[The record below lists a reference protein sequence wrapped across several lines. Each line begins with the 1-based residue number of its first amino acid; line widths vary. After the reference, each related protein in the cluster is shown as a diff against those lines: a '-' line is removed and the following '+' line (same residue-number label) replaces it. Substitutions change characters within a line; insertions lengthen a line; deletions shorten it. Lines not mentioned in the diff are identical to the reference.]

1 MATPVI
7 KNTSSNTHAVTR
19 RADPTGSL
27 TAPCRLAHI
36 DEHPDN
42 SSHNQESAQS
52 RQIQKHVTSF
62 RILPAQRSRGQQW
75 SQYISVSLCTYFE
88 HCVTGLQSLHPQLR
102 SSATPGTFAHN
113 SRVVLRRRP
122 QPQLLLSPAP
132 YRPCEWP
139 ASRSP
144 APGAAELRASGS
156 RASLTPGSQRWM
168 KKAGVA
174 TGLAVSRQT
183 AIRTSRRYATAG
195 FRRWSHPHHRC
206 R

>member
-1 MATPVI
+1 MRADLLPSPVI
-7 KNTSSNTHAVTR
+7 SHPAHKNTSPNIHAVTR
-19 RADPTGSL
+19 RADHRRSL

-122 QPQLLLSPAP
+122 HRSCSSRPRRIDPASGQRQGPPHPGRLSCAHPVPAP
-132 YRPCEWP
+132 
-139 ASRSP
+139 A
-144 APGAAELRASGS
+144 
-156 RASLTPGSQRWM
+156 
-168 KKAGVA
+168 
-174 TGLAVSRQT
+174 
-183 AIRTSRRYATAG
+183 
-195 FRRWSHPHHRC
+195 
-206 R
+206 